1 MKTRFQSLLFKF
13 VCRYLLSAI
22 KVETQR
28 GFVPVN
34 EKMQV
39 LDKAG
44 APVHVDSP

>member
-1 MKTRFQSLLFKF
+1 MKPK
-13 VCRYLLSAI
+13 CEELLSNVAFNCNLRRY

-34 EKMQV
+34 DKMQV

-44 APVHVDSP
+44 RCSLTPG